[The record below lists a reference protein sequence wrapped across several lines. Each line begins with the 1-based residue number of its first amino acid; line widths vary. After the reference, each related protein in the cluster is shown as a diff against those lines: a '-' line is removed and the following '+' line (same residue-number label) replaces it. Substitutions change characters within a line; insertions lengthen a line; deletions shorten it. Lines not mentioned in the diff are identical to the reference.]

1 MKSLLRIA
9 AALLCASSF
18 ALPAQM
24 TPVTATQL
32 KMGGVLIPAG
42 TVTFT
47 LVNNIGQPISVI
59 TTDGSLNGPQG
70 FTATVTNG
78 AIAAGFTV
86 PDQVTSVAAAGNTPI
101 GYLVQ
106 VSRTSPPATTYAFT
120 IPASNPVVTGSTAF
134 ALDHYIPAQTATLPP
149 TGLISTATMP
159 AHCTV
164 PSIWYPPTGGASF
177 GVCQGGVFN
186 LLTAGSGSTPAAAAP
201 TASVAAGTYSAA
213 QSVTLATTTPGGVI
227 HYTLDG
233 STPTSASTTY
243 SGAIAVS
250 ASETVKA
257 ITVATGY
264 TTSTVSS
271 FAYVITAPVASAPTA
286 TPAAGSYTATQS
298 VSIATSTA
306 NASIYY
312 TTDGSTPTT
321 SSTLYTG
328 PISVSASETIKAI
341 AAATGYTASPV
352 ASFAYTISGTA
363 AAYPQTAP
371 ISSISL
377 GENGAMNGFLPFCP
391 SPTNCSAIYKNISA
405 DPVDT
410 VNNNYL
416 QTYTNYATAGLNPNF
431 QDTSATLPW
440 YTYDSSND
448 SAITYL
454 AASSQSIPTQ
464 TDTTTIGLKS
474 DMVSE
479 GGANPNVQ
487 WTGDGRDRHLGII
500 DKHLGKIFETYQLQ
514 TLNGAGDLYSNTV
527 WNLNLPIE
535 QQNTQGYTSADAA
548 GLPQLALG
556 VTYEDLANGVIP
568 HALRVT
574 LPHTSCGFYSNGDTY
589 GLWTAPASH
598 AACSGGGTRVA
609 YPGERLRLKA
619 SYTPPNTFGAQAMVI
634 VTALKAYGFIVA
646 DNGCTWCF
654 QGTYDSRINQTDI
667 AQLSAITGSD
677 LEVVQ
682 EGPVVAGELNPET
695 MTAGVSSVFNQTGL
709 YDSTTQGTAI
719 TNNPVAPTVT
729 SFSASA
735 STVALGGSVTLNL
748 VATNAVK
755 SFVDNAYGVIDGNSG
770 SITVTPTQ
778 TTTYTAKVRGLNGY
792 AYSSPVTVTV
802 TGQTVA
808 TPTFSPA
815 GGTYSSNQ
823 SVTIADVTSGS
834 SIYYSTTGTA
844 TCNSTPYTGAIT
856 VSSATNLSALACKNG
871 YINSPIAS
879 STYSVVVAGATP
891 QVYGTAGTNLADGA
905 TETSSFTFPSSSSA
919 LVLLNYTNTT
929 SLPTSVACG
938 SNAATLII
946 SQAGGGSPNYTVAAY
961 FVPSVASGSV
971 ACTATWSTSV
981 YGTLHI
987 AAVQGT
993 SGVDA
998 YSAGTTDVYPAMSC
1012 GTFSTTGTNRLAFAF
1027 AQVPNNGGAFSA
1039 SSGYTLLYASGGSA
1053 VDYISQPTAGSV
1065 SPIVNTSNDS
1075 AGNESCISFALK
1087 P

>member
-1 MKSLLRIA
+1 MKTLGHLLIT
-9 AALLCASSF
+9 AALLCTASLTAS
-18 ALPAQM
+18 AQM

-47 LVNNIGQPISVI
+47 TVNSSGAAISVI
-59 TTDGSLNGPQG
+59 STDGSLHGPQG

-78 AIAAGFTV
+78 AIAAGFSV
-86 PDQVTSVAAAGNTPI
+86 PDQVSSVATSGSTPI
-101 GYLVQ
+101 GYLVKVAQ
-106 VSRTSPPATTYAFT
+106 TSAPINSYTFT
-120 IPASNPVVTGSTAF
+120 IPASNPVVTGSAGF
-134 ALDHYIPAQTATLPP
+134 ALDHYLPAQIVSLPP
-149 TGLISTATMP
+149 AGLISTATVP

-164 PSIWYPPTGGASF
+164 PSLWYPPTGGTSF
-177 GVCQGGVFN
+177 GICQGGVFN
-186 LLTAGSGSTPAAAAP
+186 LITAGSGSTPATAAAP

-213 QSVTLATTTPGGVI
+213 QSVTLATTTPGGAI
-227 HYTLDG
+227 YYTTNG
-233 STPTSASTTY
+233 STPTTGSTLY

-250 ASETVKA
+250 ASETLKA
-257 ITVATGY
+257 ITVASGY
-264 TTSTVSS
+264 TTSAVSS
-271 FAYVITAPVASAPTA
+271 FAYVISS
-286 TPAAGSYTATQS
+286 GS
-298 VSIATSTA
+298 
-306 NASIYY
+306 
-312 TTDGSTPTT
+312 
-321 SSTLYTG
+321 SSTT
-328 PISVSASETIKAI
+328 
-341 AAATGYTASPV
+341 
-352 ASFAYTISGTA
+352 
-363 AAYPQTAP
+363 YPQTAP
-371 ISSISL
+371 ISNISL

-391 SPTNCSAIYKNISA
+391 SPTNCSAIYKNIAS

-416 QTYTNYATAGLNPNF
+416 QTYTNYATASLNPNF
-431 QDTSATLPW
+431 QDTSATLPT

-448 SAITYL
+448 SAINYV

-464 TDTTTIGLKS
+464 TDTTMLGLKS
-474 DMVSE
+474 DMVQE
-479 GGANPNVQ
+479 GGGNPNVQ

-500 DKHLGKIFETYQLQ
+500 DKHIAKLFDTYQCQ
-514 TLNGAGDLYSNTV
+514 ALNGAEDCYSITG
-527 WNLNLPIE
+527 WNLLLPIE

-634 VTALKAYGFIVA
+634 VTALKNYGFIVA

-654 QGTYDSRINQTDI
+654 QGTYDSRIDQTDMGR
-667 AQLSAITGSD
+667 LTAITGSD

-719 TNNPVAPTVT
+719 ANNPVAPTVT

-755 SFVDNAYGVIDGNSG
+755 SFVDNAYGVIGGNSG

-808 TPTFSPA
+808 TPTFSPV

-823 SVTIADVTSGS
+823 SVTIADATSGS

-844 TCNSTPYTGAIT
+844 TCNSTPYTGAIA
-856 VSSATNLSALACKNG
+856 VSSATNLSAIGCKNG
-871 YINSPIAS
+871 YINSPPAS

-891 QVYGTAGTNLADGA
+891 QIYGTTGTSLADGA

-938 SNAATLII
+938 SNAATLIT